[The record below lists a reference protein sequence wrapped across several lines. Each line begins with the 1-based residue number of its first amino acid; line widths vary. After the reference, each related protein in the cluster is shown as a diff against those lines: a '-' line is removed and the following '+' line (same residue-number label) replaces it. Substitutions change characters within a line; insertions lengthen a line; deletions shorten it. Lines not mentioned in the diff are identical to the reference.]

1 MDWKKD
7 RIASAL
13 SGENPT
19 VILQTKSGFA
29 VLADSQFLPGYC
41 ILLGYPQSAD
51 LNTLSPDARL
61 AFLTDMC
68 LVGDAITA
76 VCHPLR
82 INYEILGNTDTYLHA
97 HIIPRYEWEPDESR
111 KLPVWL
117 YPAEHRANAE
127 LQFNMQNHGRLIQQ
141 LKEKLEE
148 LTQRAYTENTSDSLL

>member
-1 MDWKKD
+1 M
-7 RIASAL
+7 
-13 SGENPT
+13 
-19 VILQTKSGFA
+19 KSGFS

-41 ILLGYPQSAD
+41 ILLGYPRSTA
-51 LNTLSPDARL
+51 LNTLSPDARR

-111 KLPVWL
+111 KQPVWL
-117 YPAEHRANAE
+117 YPIEHRAKAE

-148 LTQRAYTENTSDSLL
+148 LTQRAYTENTSNSLL